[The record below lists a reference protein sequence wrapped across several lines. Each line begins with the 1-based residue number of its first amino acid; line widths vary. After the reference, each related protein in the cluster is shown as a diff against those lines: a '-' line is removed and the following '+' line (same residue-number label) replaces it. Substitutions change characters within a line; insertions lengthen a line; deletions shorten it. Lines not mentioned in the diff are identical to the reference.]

1 MTHSGLMHRHRHHRK
16 RIWFLAG
23 AVAVAVTVAPANA
36 SSQQVLVLPDRTV
49 EFIGLQNWTMAM
61 VQDSL
66 AVHSPADSIHKHTCA
81 AALRYRLGFAE
92 AASVAYLDGGTLY
105 VIVSVVEPQ
114 DSVRVRHRYLPLDT
128 ADFREEWHEAVQVI
142 RTRPDLFHIAV
153 DGYSPDFSVRGL
165 QPPPHL
171 GPDSA
176 QVLRIW
182 RFLAARRSEEDFRIA
197 MAVLT
202 DGAPVIYD
210 RMVAAAIL
218 ANFSDRDVTWWVLAD
233 ALRESDGPVK
243 ATAGTV
249 LAASAARGPRRVRW
263 GPAASTIHA
272 LLNGTGLFE
281 MRRVLE
287 WLPRMGAGPEYS
299 KEFLA
304 GGGEMVLA
312 YLAAEH
318 GPTREL
324 AHRFLVAMRGDDCEE
339 RADCWRDWITSLGP
353 PARELPVS
361 RAATAAPH

>member
-1 MTHSGLMHRHRHHRK
+1 MMHSGLIHRHRHHRK

-23 AVAVAVTVAPANA
+23 AVAVTFAPAGA
-36 SSQQVLVLPDRTV
+36 GSQQVLALPDRTV
-49 EFIGLQNWTMAM
+49 EFIGLQNWTLAM

-66 AVHSPADSIHKHTCA
+66 AVYSPADSIHKHTCA

-92 AASVAYLDGGTLY
+92 AASVVHLDGGPPY

-128 ADFREEWHEAVQVI
+128 ADSREEWHEAVQVI
-142 RTRPDLFHIAV
+142 RRRPDLFHIAV
-153 DGYSPDFSVRGL
+153 DGYAPDFSVRGF
-165 QPPPHL
+165 QPPPNL

-182 RFLAARRSEEDFRIA
+182 RFLAARRSEEDFQVA

-202 DGAPVIYD
+202 DGAPALYD

-243 ATAGTV
+243 AIAGTV
-249 LAASAARGPRRVRW
+249 LAASAAREPRRVRW
-263 GPAASTIHA
+263 KPAASTIHA

-281 MRRVLE
+281 LRRVLD
-287 WLPRMGAGPEYS
+287 WLPRMGAAPEYS

-324 AHRFLVAMRGDDCEE
+324 AHRFLVALRGDDCGEG
-339 RADCWRDWITSLGP
+339 ADCWRDWITSLGP
-353 PARELPVS
+353 LAHEPPVT
-361 RAATAAPH
+361 RAATAAPR

>member
-1 MTHSGLMHRHRHHRK
+1 MIRRHRLRRK
-16 RIWFLAG
+16 FIWLLAG
-23 AVAVAVTVAPANA
+23 AVTLIFASAA

-49 EFIGLQNWTMAM
+49 EFIGLQHWSMAM

-66 AVHSPADSIHKHTCA
+66 AVYSPADSIHKHTCA

-92 AASVAYLDGGTLY
+92 AASVAYLDGGSLY

-128 ADFREEWHEAVQVI
+128 ANSREEWHDAVQVI
-142 RTRPDLFHIAV
+142 RTRPDLFHVAI
-153 DGYSPDFSVRGL
+153 DGYTPDFAVRGI

-176 QVLRIW
+176 QVLRVW
-182 RFLAARRSEEDFRIA
+182 GFLAARRSEEDFQVA

-202 DGAPVIYD
+202 DGAPSLYD

-218 ANFSDRDVTWWVLAD
+218 ANFSDRDVTSWVLAD

-243 ATAGTV
+243 AIAGTV
-249 LAASAARGPRRVRW
+249 LAASAAREPRRVQW

-318 GPTREL
+318 EPTREL
-324 AHRFLVAMRGDDCEE
+324 AHRFLVALRVNDCGEG
-339 RADCWRDWITSLGP
+339 ADCWRDWITSLGP
-353 PARELPVS
+353 PARELPVT
-361 RAATAAPH
+361 RAATATPR